1 MFILLK
7 QRNIAHKFYNQVIAD
22 LSVTS
27 YGMSGNIS
35 SIIAHPYVFITMMT
49 IIIAFS
55 RKDQTA
61 SLKYGRNNPS
71 GDIFFLLLL
80 DVENGNSF

>member
-27 YGMSGNIS
+27 CGMSGDIS
-35 SIIAHPYVFITMMT
+35 KVIAHPYVFITMMT
-49 IIIAFS
+49 TIIAFS
-55 RKDQTA
+55 RKD
-61 SLKYGRNNPS
+61 
-71 GDIFFLLLL
+71 
-80 DVENGNSF
+80 